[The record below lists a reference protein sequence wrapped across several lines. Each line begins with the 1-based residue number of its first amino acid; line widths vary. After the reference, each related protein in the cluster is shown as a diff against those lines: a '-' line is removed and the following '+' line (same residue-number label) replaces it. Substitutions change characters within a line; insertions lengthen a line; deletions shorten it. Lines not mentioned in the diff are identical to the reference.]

1 MKSFLK
7 KFFISF
13 MAVLFFMTLPLMD
26 LKARAEDKKES
37 FDVRISSGIEG
48 KFRALKYIPI
58 TVEFTSNEK
67 DFKGEVEIRV
77 TGNANGSY
85 DAYSK
90 EVSATQGEANKVV
103 IPIKMSEGSSKIS
116 VNFVENDKVLYEKKG
131 LVSGGRV
138 NEANLLLGVLTDDQT
153 GLSYIASTSFELN
166 PDQKGGIE
174 KVKLDENII
183 GENNLNIDGLDVI
196 IINNYNMANLKDEH
210 YTTLNSWINRGGVLI
225 IGAGANEGK
234 TINNINKDFL
244 NIKSSGVKEQNIKV
258 VDDNLNLITSSLS
271 ANEGK
276 VKAGSKENP
285 LAYSFSRGKG
295 EIIVSAFDL
304 GIEPLI
310 SSKDASK
317 FLSTLLVS
325 KISELYN
332 KNYFGGFYQNTYRI
346 QEISSNIPINNIVGT
361 TPLLVVLAIYAIVI
375 GIALYIILKK
385 LNKRDLTW
393 IMVPAISIVFAVV
406 IYFMG
411 SATRVN
417 DIVLNQNSI
426 IKVDKNGKGT
436 AKGYLGI
443 GTKYKDD
450 VKIEKPEDL
459 TMNYLIN
466 DNYYHGGPEEK
477 ISNKLRVKTTY
488 SGNNSYFTFEDS
500 DALDMKSFEII
511 GKEQVLPTIE
521 SSFNINEGNLVGK
534 VKNTLGYDIEKLLLV
549 TGTSVWDLGNVEKDE
564 EKDIN
569 SKAIASSYGLQSYSD
584 TLSQNYYNAR
594 WNNKDSLKSKE
605 YKSILR
611 NATMI
616 GVAAEELASDK
627 DVKLIAITNIPMDY
641 SVNFEGKSI
650 SKFDTTVIIQDAEI
664 DFKDKD
670 GNYNFPEGYFN
681 PEVDGTSTNVG
692 VDEYNGYIYGNG
704 EIVFRFDIPT
714 DIEIVDLKIKQ
725 GVDRYGNGASNT
737 SEKYIYN
744 YSTDSYE
751 RIYMG
756 QGYENL
762 KNVSDYVEN
771 NSIKVKYVVDDL
783 KGQETLPRI
792 SVKGREK

>member
-7 KFFISF
+7 KFIVAF
-13 MAVLFFMTLPLMD
+13 MAILFFMTLPLMD
-26 LKARAEDKKES
+26 MKARAEDKKES

-77 TGNANGSY
+77 TGDGTGSY

-90 EVSATQGEANKVV
+90 EVSTTQGEANKVV

-116 VNFVENDKVLYEKKG
+116 VNFVENGKVFYEKKG
-131 LVSGGRV
+131 LVSSGRV
-138 NEANLLLGVLTDDQT
+138 SEANLLLGVLTDDQT
-153 GLSYIASTSFELN
+153 GLSYIGSTSFELN

-174 KVKLDENII
+174 KVKLYENII
-183 GENNLNIDGLDVI
+183 AENNLNIDGLDVI

-210 YTTLNSWINRGGVLI
+210 YTTLNSWINRGGLLI

-285 LAYSFSRGKG
+285 LAYSFSRGRG

-325 KISELYN
+325 KISELHN

-393 IMVPAISIVFAVV
+393 IMVPTISIVFAVV

-411 SATRVN
+411 SSTRVN

-466 DNYYHGGPEEK
+466 DNHYYGGPEEK

-549 TGTSVWDLGNVEKDE
+549 TGTSVWDLGNIEKDE
-564 EKDIN
+564 EKDIS

-584 TLSQNYYNAR
+584 TLSQKYYDAR
-594 WNNKDSLKSKE
+594 WNDKDNLKSKD
-605 YKSILR
+605 YKNILR

-681 PEVDGTSTNVG
+681 PELEGTSTNVG

-714 DIEIVDLKIKQ
+714 NIEIVDLKIKQ
-725 GVDRYGNGASNT
+725 GVDRYGNGASNA

-756 QGYENL
+756 QGYEKL

-771 NSIKVKYVVDDL
+771 NSIKVKYIVDDL

>member
-7 KFFISF
+7 KFFVSC

-26 LKARAEDKKES
+26 MKARAEDKKES

-77 TGNANGSY
+77 TGNNNGSY

-90 EVSATQGEANKVV
+90 EVSTTKGEANKIV

-116 VNFVENDKVLYEKKG
+116 VNFVEKGKVVYEKKG

-153 GLSYIASTSFELN
+153 GLSYIGSTSFELN
-166 PDQKGGIE
+166 TDQKGGIE

-210 YTTLNSWINRGGVLI
+210 YATLNSWINRGGLLI

-244 NIKSSGVKEQNIKV
+244 NIKSLGVKEQNIKV

-295 EIIVSAFDL
+295 EIIVSSFDL

-332 KNYFGGFYQNTYRI
+332 NKYFGGFYKSTYRI

-361 TPLLVVLAIYAIVI
+361 TQLIVVLTIYAIVI

-393 IMVPAISIVFAVV
+393 IMVPAISVLFAVV

-411 SATRVN
+411 SSTRVN

-459 TMNYLIN
+459 TMNYLID
-466 DNYYHGGPEEK
+466 DNYYYGGQEEK

-488 SGNNSYFTFEDS
+488 NGNNSYFTFEDS

-534 VKNTLGYDIEKLLLV
+534 VKNTIGYDIEKLLLV
-549 TGTSVWDLGNVEKDE
+549 TGTSVWDLGNIEKDE

-605 YKSILR
+605 YKNILR
-611 NATMI
+611 NATML
-616 GVAAEELASDK
+616 GVASEELASGK
-627 DVKLIAITNIPMDY
+627 KVKLIAITNMPMDY
-641 SVNFEGKSI
+641 NVNFEGKSI

-681 PEVDGTSTNVG
+681 PELDGTSTNVG
-692 VDEYNGYIYGNG
+692 VDEYNGFIYGNG

-714 DIEIVDLKIKQ
+714 NIEIVDLKIKQ

-737 SEKYIYN
+737 AEKYIYN

-771 NSIKVKYVVDDL
+771 NSIKIKYVVDDL

>member
-7 KFFISF
+7 KFFVSF
-13 MAVLFFMTLPLMD
+13 MAVLFFMTLSLMD
-26 LKARAEDKKES
+26 MKARAEDKKEN

-48 KFRALKYIPI
+48 KFRVLKYIPI
-58 TVEFTSNEK
+58 TVEFASNEK

-77 TGNANGSY
+77 TGDSTGSY

-90 EVSATQGEANKVV
+90 EVSTTQGEANKVV

-116 VNFVENDKVLYEKKG
+116 VNFVENGKVLYEKKG
-131 LVSGGRV
+131 LVSSGRV

-153 GLSYIASTSFELN
+153 GLSYIGSTSFELN

-210 YTTLNSWINRGGVLI
+210 YTTLNSWINRGGLLI

-258 VDDNLNLITSSLS
+258 VDDNLNLITSILS

-310 SSKDASK
+310 SSKDAGK

-346 QEISSNIPINNIVGT
+346 QEISSNIPINNIIGT

-393 IMVPAISIVFAVV
+393 IMVPTISIIFAVV

-411 SATRVN
+411 SSTRVN

-466 DNYYHGGPEEK
+466 DNYYYGGQEEK

-564 EKDIN
+564 EKDIS
-569 SKAIASSYGLQSYSD
+569 SKAIASSYGLQPYSD

-594 WNNKDSLKSKE
+594 WNDKDKLKSKE
-605 YKSILR
+605 YKNILR

-616 GVAAEELASDK
+616 GVAAEELSSDK
-627 DVKLIAITNIPMDY
+627 DVKLIAITNMPMDY
-641 SVNFEGKSI
+641 NVDFEGKSI

-681 PEVDGTSTNVG
+681 PELDSTSTNVG
-692 VDEYNGYIYGNG
+692 VDEYNGYIYGSG

-714 DIEIVDLKIKQ
+714 NIEIVDLKIKQ
-725 GVDRYGNGASNT
+725 GVDRHGNGSSNT

-751 RIYMG
+751 KINMA
-756 QGYENL
+756 QGYESIGV
-762 KNVSDYVEN
+762 VSDYIEN

>member
-7 KFFISF
+7 KFFVAF
-13 MAVLFFMTLPLMD
+13 MVVLFFMTLPLMD
-26 LKARAEDKKES
+26 MKARAEDKKES
-37 FDVRISSGIEG
+37 FEVRISSGVEG

-67 DFKGEVEIRV
+67 DFKGEVEIRI
-77 TGNANGSY
+77 TGDSTGSY

-90 EVSATQGEANKVV
+90 EVSASQGEANKVV

-116 VNFVENDKVLYEKKG
+116 VNFVENGKVLYEKKG
-131 LVSGGRV
+131 LVSSGRV
-138 NEANLLLGVLTDDQT
+138 SEANLLLGVLTDDQT
-153 GLSYIASTSFELN
+153 GLSYIGSTSFELN

-210 YTTLNSWINRGGVLI
+210 YTTLNSWINRGGLLI

-271 ANEGK
+271 ASEGK
-276 VKAGSKENP
+276 VKFGSKENP

-361 TPLLVVLAIYAIVI
+361 TPLIVVLAIYAIVI

-393 IMVPAISIVFAVV
+393 IMVPAISIIFAIV

-411 SATRVN
+411 SSTRVN
-417 DIVLNQNSI
+417 DIILNQNSI

-466 DNYYHGGPEEK
+466 DNYYYGGQEEK

-488 SGNNSYFTFEDS
+488 NGNNSYFTFEDS

-534 VKNTLGYDIEKLLLV
+534 VKNTIGYDIEKLLLV
-549 TGTSVWDLGNVEKDE
+549 TGTSVWDLGNIEKDE
-564 EKDIN
+564 EKDIS
-569 SKAIASSYGLQSYSD
+569 SKAIASSYGLQPYSD

-605 YKSILR
+605 YKNILR

-616 GVAAEELASDK
+616 GVAAEELSSDK
-627 DVKLIAITNIPMDY
+627 DVKLIAITNMPMDY
-641 SVNFEGKSI
+641 NVDFEGKSI

-681 PEVDGTSTNVG
+681 PELDGTSTNVG
-692 VDEYNGYIYGNG
+692 VDEYNGYIYGSG

-714 DIEIVDLKIKQ
+714 NIEIVDLKIKQ
-725 GVDRYGNGASNT
+725 GVDRNGIGSSNT

-751 RIYMG
+751 RIYLG
-756 QGYENL
+756 QGYEKL
-762 KNVSDYVEN
+762 KNVSDHVEN
-771 NSIKVKYVVDDL
+771 NSIKIKYVVDDL

>member
-1 MKSFLK
+1 
-7 KFFISF
+7 
-13 MAVLFFMTLPLMD
+13 
-26 LKARAEDKKES
+26 
-37 FDVRISSGIEG
+37 
-48 KFRALKYIPI
+48 
-58 TVEFTSNEK
+58 
-67 DFKGEVEIRV
+67 
-77 TGNANGSY
+77 
-85 DAYSK
+85 
-90 EVSATQGEANKVV
+90 
-103 IPIKMSEGSSKIS
+103 MSEGSSKIS
-116 VNFVENDKVLYEKKG
+116 VNFVENGKVLYEKKG
-131 LVSGGRV
+131 LVSSGRV

-153 GLSYIASTSFELN
+153 GLSYIGSTSFELN

-210 YTTLNSWINRGGVLI
+210 YTTLNSWINRGGLLI

-244 NIKSSGVKEQNIKV
+244 NIKSSGVKEENIKV
-258 VDDNLNLITSSLS
+258 VDDSLNLITSSLS

-317 FLSTLLVS
+317 FLSTLLVN

-346 QEISSNIPINNIVGT
+346 QEISSNIPINNIIGT

-393 IMVPAISIVFAVV
+393 IMVPTISILFAAV

-411 SATRVN
+411 SSTRVN

-466 DNYYHGGPEEK
+466 DNHYYGGQEEK

-564 EKDIN
+564 EKDIS
-569 SKAIASSYGLQSYSD
+569 SKAISSSYGLQSYSD

-594 WNNKDSLKSKE
+594 WNNKDSLKSKD
-605 YKSILR
+605 YKNILR

-616 GVAAEELASDK
+616 GVAADELASDTE
-627 DVKLIAITNIPMDY
+627 VKLIAITNMPMDY
-641 SVNFEGKSI
+641 SVHFEGKSI
-650 SKFDTTVIIQDAEI
+650 SKFDTTVIIQEAEI

-670 GNYNFPEGYFN
+670 GNYNFPEGYFTPKLESN
-681 PEVDGTSTNVG
+681 STNVG

-714 DIEIVDLKIKQ
+714 NIEIVDLKIKQ
-725 GVDRYGNGASNT
+725 GVDRYGNGSSNA

-751 RIYMG
+751 RISMS

-783 KGQETLPRI
+783 KGQENLPRI
-792 SVKGREK
+792 SVKGRDK

>member
-7 KFFISF
+7 KFFVSF
-13 MAVLFFMTLPLMD
+13 MAVLFFMTLSLMD
-26 LKARAEDKKES
+26 MKARAEDKKEN

-48 KFRALKYIPI
+48 KFRVLKYIPI

-67 DFKGEVEIRV
+67 DFKGEIEIRV
-77 TGNANGSY
+77 TGDSTGSY

-90 EVSATQGEANKVV
+90 EVSTTQGEANKVV

-116 VNFVENDKVLYEKKG
+116 VNFVENGKVLYEKKG
-131 LVSGGRV
+131 LVSSGRV

-153 GLSYIASTSFELN
+153 GLSYIGSTSFELN

-210 YTTLNSWINRGGVLI
+210 YTTLNSWINRGGLLI

-258 VDDNLNLITSSLS
+258 VDDNLNLITSILS

-285 LAYSFSRGKG
+285 LAHSFSRGKG

-310 SSKDASK
+310 SSKDAGK

-346 QEISSNIPINNIVGT
+346 QEISSNIPINNIIGT

-393 IMVPAISIVFAVV
+393 IMVPTISIIFAVV

-411 SATRVN
+411 SSTRVN

-466 DNYYHGGPEEK
+466 DNYYYGGQEEK

-564 EKDIN
+564 EKDIS
-569 SKAIASSYGLQSYSD
+569 SKAIASSYGLQPYSD

-594 WNNKDSLKSKE
+594 WNDKDKLKSKE
-605 YKSILR
+605 YKNILR

-616 GVAAEELASDK
+616 GVAAEELSSDK
-627 DVKLIAITNIPMDY
+627 DVKLIAITNMPMDY
-641 SVNFEGKSI
+641 NVDFEGKSI

-681 PEVDGTSTNVG
+681 PELDSTSTNVG
-692 VDEYNGYIYGNG
+692 VDEYNGYIYGSG

-714 DIEIVDLKIKQ
+714 NIEIVDLKIKQ
-725 GVDRYGNGASNT
+725 GVDRHGNGSSNT

-751 RIYMG
+751 KINMA
-756 QGYENL
+756 QGYESIGV
-762 KNVSDYVEN
+762 VSDYIEN